1 MQKTTLKVAEP
12 IVPSTI
18 PPTIIEFLLDETGSM
33 DRFLSQTIGGFKDFV
48 DEQRNV
54 DGTCLFTL
62 TKFDTTGLRNP
73 YTDLDISM
81 VPYLTTTTYVP
92 NLGTN
97 LNDTIINRIEAR
109 SSLLT
114 NWDIKPR
121 VLFVCMTDG
130 EDNASRYNTSYVK
143 DRIMNAMENGWTFVF
158 LGAYERAD
166 QAARLLGFLDG
177 NIKCFEGSRM
187 QETMQEL
194 SAATKAY
201 RVAEATSTTLYG

>member
-1 MQKTTLKVAEP
+1 M
-12 IVPSTI
+12 
-18 PPTIIEFLLDETGSM
+18 
-33 DRFLSQTIGGFKDFV
+33 SQTIGGFKDFV

-62 TKFDTTGLRNP
+62 TKFDTTGMRNP
-73 YTDLDISM
+73 YIDMDISM

-97 LNDTIINRIEAR
+97 LNDTIVNRIETR

-114 NWDIKPR
+114 TWDIKPR

-143 DRIMNAMENGWTFVF
+143 DRIMNATENGWTFVF

-166 QAARLLGFLDG
+166 QAARLLGFLD
-177 NIKCFEGSRM
+177 
-187 QETMQEL
+187 ETLGASKVLECR
-194 SAATKAY
+194 K
-201 RVAEATSTTLYG
+201 R